1 MGYTKEEVIERINK
15 SFDELKEKISDG
27 DILINRIIENAGFK
41 SEEKSEILAL
51 FGVNK
56 YAELFEQFSQFEV
69 YTPSGKTDKTVREK
83 QSKEHIK
90 TAKIAGGKPIE
101 DLHERMKIL
110 LDFLNSGLYEKE
122 EAVRLALLT
131 IIAGENIFLLGPPGV
146 AKSMIARKL
155 THILKEDSNGKP
167 VYFEYLL
174 NEFSTPDELFGAV
187 SLKALEN
194 DEYKRNSEGF
204 LPKAVIA
211 FLDEIWKAG
220 PAILNTL
227 LAVTNEKKFHNG
239 KTVETVPLKG
249 LLAASN
255 ELPAKG
261 KGLEALWDRF
271 VVRILVNPIRSENS
285 FFEMITSSSADTGEA
300 TPDDTVKTQCISE
313 EELKSWRV
321 LIDTIDVPDQVL
333 SIVSAICK
341 ELNSKNADGNRTDQE
356 KYYVS
361 NRRWKKI
368 VRLLRTCAFLNGRNS
383 VDIMDASLIA
393 DCIWSTEKQKKEV
406 TEIVQKLIGEY
417 GLECNTAIDDITDQI
432 KAFDNKISETW
443 YEKKE
448 TIAQKAEPILVKEP
462 NSNEEYYEVK
472 DEDGDKYY
480 FAVNRYDTYHGARYY
495 YYDEN
500 WDEEV
505 LADRVTISDG
515 KRIITSDSGTFTIQ
529 WTEEVK
535 GKSVLEK
542 NKVLFDTEAVYTA
555 TKEKF
560 DKEDYQPIA
569 DSIKE
574 EKEKLVTYKT
584 EQEIPFKANIFADPE
599 IADLIFAKIDSAM
612 KELEDAQVALD
623 KAQNRY
629 EK

>member
-90 TAKIAGGKPIE
+90 TAKIAGGNPIE

-155 THILKEDSNGKP
+155 THILKEDSNGKTL
-167 VYFEYLL
+167 YFEYLL

-285 FFEMITSSSADTGEA
+285 FFDMITSSSADTGEA

-321 LIDTIDVPDQVL
+321 LIDKIEVPDQVL

-406 TEIVQKLIGEY
+406 TEIVQKIIQEY
-417 GLECNTAIDDITDQI
+417 GLECNTAIDDITDEI
-432 KAFDNKISETW
+432 EAFNNKISETW

-448 TIAQKAEPILVKEP
+448 TIAQKAAPIIVKGP
-462 NSNEEYYEVK
+462 NSNEEYYEVIRN
-472 DEDGDKYY
+472 GAKYY
-480 FAVNRYDTYHGARYY
+480 FAVNEYDSYYRRHY
-495 YYDEN
+495 YYDKN
-500 WDEEV
+500 WNSRD
-505 LADRVTISDG
+505 LTDRVNISDDQ
-515 KRIITSDSGTFTIQ
+515 KTIESGAGNFTIQ
-529 WTEEVK
+529 WTKAVK

-542 NKVLFDTEAVYTA
+542 SKILFDTEAVYTA

-560 DKEDYQPIA
+560 DKEDYQPIS
-569 DSIKE
+569 DSIKSE
-574 EKEKLVTYKT
+574 QKKLAAYKAK
-584 EQEIPFKANIFADPE
+584 QEIPFKANLFADPK
-599 IADLIFAKIDSAM
+599 IADLIFIKIDSAM

-629 EK
+629 AK

>member
-1 MGYTKEEVIERINK
+1 MSYNKENY
-15 SFDELKEKISDG
+15 KEKNPQP
-27 DILINRIIENAGFK
+27 DITE
-41 SEEKSEILAL
+41 S
-51 FGVNK
+51 
-56 YAELFEQFSQFEV
+56 
-69 YTPSGKTDKTVREK
+69 
-83 QSKEHIK
+83 
-90 TAKIAGGKPIE
+90 GKPIT
-101 DLHERMKIL
+101 DLPKRMKVL

-122 EAVRLALLT
+122 EAVRLALLAV
-131 IIAGENIFLLGPPGV
+131 IAGENVFLLGPPGV

-167 VYFEYLL
+167 AYFEYLL

-227 LAVTNEKKFHNG
+227 LSITNEKKFHNG

-255 ELPAKG
+255 ELPASG

-271 VVRILVNPIRSENS
+271 AVRIMVNPIVSDDN
-285 FFEMITSSSADTGEA
+285 FFKMIKSRSADTDEA
-300 TPDDTVKTQCISE
+300 APVDTVKVQCISE
-313 EELKSWRV
+313 EELKNWRKF
-321 LIDTIDVPDQVL
+321 IDTIEVPDQVL
-333 SIVSAICK
+333 SIISAICK
-341 ELNSKNADGNRTDQE
+341 ELNSKNADANRTDQE

-417 GLECNTAIDDITDQI
+417 GLECNTAVDDITDQI

-443 YEKKE
+443 YEKK
-448 TIAQKAEPILVKEP
+448 
-462 NSNEEYYEVK
+462 
-472 DEDGDKYY
+472 
-480 FAVNRYDTYHGARYY
+480 
-495 YYDEN
+495 
-500 WDEEV
+500 
-505 LADRVTISDG
+505 
-515 KRIITSDSGTFTIQ
+515 
-529 WTEEVK
+529 EVK

-574 EKEKLVTYKT
+574 EKEKLAAYKT
-584 EQEIPFKANIFADPE
+584 EQEIPFKANLFADPE

-623 KAQNRY
+623 KVQNRY
-629 EK
+629 AK

>member
-1 MGYTKEEVIERINK
+1 MSYTKEEIIERITK
-15 SFDELKEKISDG
+15 SFYELKEKISEG

-41 SEEKSEILAL
+41 GEEKPEILAL
-51 FGVNK
+51 FNVEK
-56 YAELFEQFSQFEV
+56 YADLLEKLPQFEV
-69 YTPSGKTDKTVREK
+69 YTPSGKTDKAVREK

-101 DLHERMKIL
+101 DLHEKMKIL

-122 EAVRLALLT
+122 ETVRLALLT

-155 THILKEDSNGKP
+155 THILKEDSNGKTS
-167 VYFEYLL
+167 YFEYLL

-227 LAVTNEKKFHNG
+227 LTITNEKKFHNG

-313 EELKSWRV
+313 EELKNWRE
-321 LIDTIDVPDQVL
+321 LIDTVEVPDQVL
-333 SIVSAICK
+333 SIISAICK
-341 ELNSKNADGNRTDQE
+341 ELNSKNADANRTDQE

-393 DCIWSTEKQKKEV
+393 NCIWSTEKQKEEV

-417 GLECNTAIDDITDQI
+417 GLECNTAIDDITDEI
-432 KAFDNKISETW
+432 EAFNNKISETW

-448 TIAQKAEPILVKEP
+448 TIAQKAKPIIVKRP
-462 NSNEEYYEVK
+462 NTNEKYYEVIHNLA
-472 DEDGDKYY
+472 KYY
-480 FAVNRYDTYHGARYY
+480 FAVNRYDTYYGARHY
-495 YYDEN
+495 YYDKN
-500 WDEEV
+500 WNSGRTT
-505 LADRVTISDG
+505 DRVDISDDQ
-515 KRIITSDSGTFTIQ
+515 KTIESDEGTFTIL

-535 GKSVLEK
+535 GESMLEK

-560 DKEDYQPIA
+560 DKEDYQPIS
-569 DSIKE
+569 DSIKSE
-574 EKEKLVTYKT
+574 QKKLAAYKAK
-584 EQEIPFKANIFADPE
+584 QETPFKANLFADPK
-599 IADLIFAKIDSAM
+599 IADIIFAKIDSAM

-629 EK
+629 AK